1 MRRAGAQEH
10 TEGVS
15 PNYVVVPQWQGSVS
29 PRAMRLVDGAEAIKG
44 DLPFSVTYPVD
55 VPAEAGDA
63 LDTGVHRYSSLL
75 TVRDR
80 QLGVLRTSTEPV
92 LTIGGDCGVSCGAVE
107 HASRQHPGDI
117 VLVWFDAHP
126 DLHTNESSQS
136 GGFGGMVLRAIL
148 GDGVDGLALD
158 ADTRLAGDR
167 VVLAGVRDID
177 PAEDV
182 FITEQGIP
190 LVPVESLNTPDA
202 LVAAVKRTGAGHIYL
217 HIDLDVLDPATI
229 VGLSNIYPFGLA
241 VETLTASI
249 MALRAEFTLA
259 GATIAGFAP
268 SSPEAANDDLP
279 SILRIIS
286 ALTR

>member
-1 MRRAGAQEH
+1 
-10 TEGVS
+10 
-15 PNYVVVPQWQGSVS
+15 
-29 PRAMRLVDGAEAIKG
+29 
-44 DLPFSVTYPVD
+44 
-55 VPAEAGDA
+55 
-63 LDTGVHRYSSLL
+63 
-75 TVRDR
+75 
-80 QLGVLRTSTEPV
+80 
-92 LTIGGDCGVSCGAVE
+92 
-107 HASRQHPGDI
+107 
-117 VLVWFDAHP
+117 
-126 DLHTNESSQS
+126 
-136 GGFGGMVLRAIL
+136 MVLRAIL

-279 SILRIIS
+279 SILRIIG

>member
-1 MRRAGAQEH
+1 
-10 TEGVS
+10 
-15 PNYVVVPQWQGSVS
+15 
-29 PRAMRLVDGAEAIKG
+29 MRLVDGAEAIRG
-44 DLPFSVTYPVD
+44 DLPSSVTFPVD
-55 VPAEAGDA
+55 VPAEAGDGQ
-63 LDTGVHRYSSLL
+63 DTGIHRFSALM

-80 QLGVLRTSTEPV
+80 QLAVLRTTTEPV
-92 LTIGGDCGVSCGAVE
+92 LTIGGDCGVSLGAVE
-107 HASRQHPGDI
+107 HASREYPGDL
-117 VLVWFDAHP
+117 VVVWFDAHP
-126 DLHTNESSQS
+126 DLHTSESSQS

-148 GDGVDGLALD
+148 GEGAGGLNLD
-158 ADTRLAGDR
+158 AEARISADK

-177 PAEDV
+177 PGEDV

-190 LVPVESLNTPDA
+190 LVPVESFGTAEA
-202 LVAAVKRTGAGHIYL
+202 LVEAVRRSGAGHLFL

-241 VETLTASI
+241 VEGLTGAI
-249 MALRAEFTLA
+249 TALRAEWPLA

-279 SILRIIS
+279 TILRIIS

>member
-1 MRRAGAQEH
+1 
-10 TEGVS
+10 
-15 PNYVVVPQWQGSVS
+15 
-29 PRAMRLVDGAEAIKG
+29 MRLVDGAEAIRG
-44 DLPFSVTYPVD
+44 DLPSSVTFMVD
-55 VPAEAGDA
+55 VPAEAGDGQ
-63 LDTGVHRYSSLL
+63 DTGIHRFSALM

-80 QLGVLRTSTEPV
+80 QLAVLRTTTEPV
-92 LTIGGDCGVSCGAVE
+92 LTIGGDCGVSLGAVE
-107 HASRQHPGDI
+107 HASREYPGDL
-117 VLVWFDAHP
+117 VVVWFDAHP
-126 DLHTNESSQS
+126 DLHTSESSQS

-148 GDGVDGLALD
+148 GEGAGGLNLD
-158 ADTRLAGDR
+158 AEARISADK

-177 PAEDV
+177 PGEDV

-190 LVPVESLNTPDA
+190 LVPVESFGTAEA
-202 LVAAVKRTGAGHIYL
+202 LVEAVRRSGAGHLFL

-241 VETLTASI
+241 VEGLTSAI
-249 MALRAEFTLA
+249 TALRAEWPLA

-279 SILRIIS
+279 TILRIIS

>member
-1 MRRAGAQEH
+1 
-10 TEGVS
+10 
-15 PNYVVVPQWQGSVS
+15 
-29 PRAMRLVDGAEAIKG
+29 MRLVDGAEAIKG
-44 DLPFSVTYPVD
+44 DLPYSVTYPVD
-55 VPAEAGDA
+55 VPAEAGDS

-80 QLGVLRTSTEPV
+80 QLAVLRTSSEPV

-107 HASRQHPGDI
+107 HASRLHPGDI
-117 VLVWFDAHP
+117 ALVWFDAHP
-126 DLHTNESSQS
+126 DLHSSESSQS

-148 GDGVDGLALD
+148 GEGVDGLALD
-158 ADTRLAGDR
+158 ADARITPDR
-167 VVLAGVRDID
+167 VVLAGVRDVD

-182 FITEQGIP
+182 FITEHAIP
-190 LVPVESLNTPDA
+190 LIPVESFGSPDA
-202 LVAAVKRTGAGHIYL
+202 LVAAVKRTGAAHIYL

-241 VETLTASI
+241 VEALTGAI
-249 MALRAEFTLA
+249 MALRAEFALA

-268 SSPEAANDDLP
+268 SSAEAANDDLP